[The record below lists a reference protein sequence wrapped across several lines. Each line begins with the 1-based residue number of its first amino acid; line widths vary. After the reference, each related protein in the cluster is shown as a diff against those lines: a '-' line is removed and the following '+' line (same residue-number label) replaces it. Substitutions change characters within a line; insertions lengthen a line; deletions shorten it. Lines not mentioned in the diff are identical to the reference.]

1 MTKAK
6 TGESM
11 QDRAGDNET
20 QDTGRSDNRQEK
32 RKAERAQVKLGK
44 LGKNIA

>member
-1 MTKAK
+1 MAKAK
-6 TGESM
+6 TGEKI

-32 RKAERAQVKLGK
+32 RKAERAQIKLGQ